1 MSIYKVSLENLE
13 QFIKNIGAGALTQ
26 DIVNLKDLLSRYEDL
41 LEVNKDH
48 KKQAALILQDFELY
62 GDVYYKMED
71 WLAKCLAGNFT
82 ELPCEMESEYLN
94 CALRVLFKEMALEAE
109 ANLEDEEIENMVEF
123 ATQHF
128 SEDVFNMEF
137 LSNIFSKHLIER
149 NQICK
154 IC

>member
-26 DIVNLKDLLSRYEDL
+26 DIINLKDLLSRYEDL

-82 ELPCEMESEYLN
+82 ELPYEMESEYLK
-94 CALRVLFKEMALEAE
+94 CALRVQFKEFAQEFDAK
-109 ANLEDEEIENMVEF
+109 LEDEDVEDMIETVF
-123 ATQHF
+123 DYF
-128 SEDVFNMEF
+128 SENALNMEF
-137 LSNIFSKHLIER
+137 LVDVFKKHLIER